1 MINPVGKLMAPLRA
15 PLRGLA
21 HRGSTTIMILAVAL
35 VATAAA
41 ATGPTYYSA
50 ARTSILKDTVSDASP
65 SGRGLEANATGA
77 VPDLL
82 SSIGPLFQGALQ
94 TALGHKPLRPLFQAP
109 IYSIETTVPLALY
122 SGTLPVIWRSDFCA
136 HLKFTGRCPTARN
149 QVLISQSMAGLTKWQ
164 IGQRVRLP
172 GLKASISGIYKLP
185 DQSASY
191 WFGRG
196 TIYFPV
202 NSSLDAL
209 FTPRSTIDGG
219 PAEAQG
225 TVVADDLLNPAA
237 VTAGDV
243 PRLKSAI
250 TALQASTTLG
260 DQQIIVSTSM
270 TATLDSVQSNW
281 RSVAIPI
288 VLITAQ
294 LLLLCLLLL
303 FLSVTDAT
311 DARGAEVALVKLRG
325 YGRFRTLFFGLS
337 EPILLLLIALPAGTL
352 IGWGATIGLCHLLL
366 RAGTPVVL
374 PWLAWV
380 VAAVATL
387 GGLAAVVLAA
397 RRTLR
402 RPVVEQLRRSS
413 RQATNRG
420 WVVDGVVATAAVAG
434 LLEIYASGQV
444 SSAKHGAL
452 GLLVPGLLGLAVAV
466 IASRLLPLACRGLF
480 GRTSRKGGI
489 GLFLAIRHVARRP
502 GGVRTT
508 IVLATAFALASFA
521 IMAWAVGRANRSLVA
536 QTRIGA
542 PTVLTVSTP
551 AGKDLSTIVDRADP
565 GGTQAAAVD
574 RYVSLSS
581 GTAGLTTLAV
591 DPQRF
596 ARVAAWRPGFTRQPL
611 TTLAGKLDPPAP
623 APVFLTGDGVR
634 VTVDVHSLAA
644 GSRLSADV
652 TTGASPVELGSLP
665 AKGRKTLTAEL
676 VGCPC
681 MLVDLDLSAPPVPGT
696 GIPGSSPETGS
707 ITVTSL
713 QVHGPSGWR
722 PLPGVLTS
730 ASRWRPGHT
739 DTPPDRISAAPAG
752 LTWKFTG
759 RRKQDVVLSSANR
772 PDPLPAVISSAMLG
786 SGGPKVVSS
795 VGLDGS
801 SLNLGV
807 VSPAKV
813 VPGAAQ
819 DGVIVD
825 RQYAERAASLNFPN
839 AQQQVWLAAGAQSSI
854 EPKLRAAGV
863 KVLSVDS
870 AALVTARLGRQG
882 PALAS
887 VLFLADAAAAALLA
901 AGAAILGLYLS
912 ARRRQYEYAALSA
925 SGVRRRTL
933 RRAVLTELALVL
945 GFGSVIGIVA
955 GLGAAVLA
963 LRSVPEFTVTP
974 SAPPLSYVPD
984 PATVVPLLAGAV
996 LLLII
1001 AAVASSIALIR
1012 GVKLEQLREAA
1023 A

>member
-1 MINPVGKLMAPLRA
+1 MINPFGRLMAPLRA

-50 ARTSILKDTVSDASP
+50 ARASILKDTVTDAP
-65 SGRGLEANATGA
+65 ASGRGIEASATGA
-77 VPDLL
+77 VPGLL
-82 SSIGPLFQGALQ
+82 GTVGPLFQGALQ
-94 TALGHKPLRPLFQAP
+94 TALGHEPVHPLFQAP
-109 IYSIETTVPLALY
+109 VYSVETAVPLVLY
-122 SGTLPVIWRSDFCA
+122 SGSLPVIWRSDFCA
-136 HLKFTGRCPTARN
+136 HLKFTGRCPTERN
-149 QVLISQSMAGLTKWQ
+149 QVLISQRLAGLTKWH
-164 IGQRVRLP
+164 IGQRVSLP
-172 GLKASISGIYKLP
+172 GLKATITGLYKLP
-185 DQSASY
+185 NENAAY

-196 TIYFPV
+196 TIYFST
-202 NSSLDAL
+202 SSPLDAM
-209 FTPRSTIDGG
+209 FTPRSTLEQG

-225 TVVADDLLNPAA
+225 SVVVDDLLNPAA
-237 VTAGDV
+237 VSASDV

-270 TATLDSVQSNW
+270 TSSLNSIQSNW

-325 YGRFRTLFFGLS
+325 YGRARTLFFGLS
-337 EPILLLLIALPAGTL
+337 EPVLLLLIALPAGTL
-352 IGWGATIGLCHLLL
+352 VGWGATISLCHLLL
-366 RAGTPVVL
+366 RPGTPVVL
-374 PWLAWV
+374 PWLAWA

-402 RPVVEQLRRSS
+402 RPVVEQLRKSS
-413 RQATNRG
+413 RQATSRG

-434 LLEIYASGQV
+434 LLEIYASGQIG
-444 SSAKHGAL
+444 SAKHGAL

-466 IASRLLPLACRGLF
+466 VGSRLLPLACRGLF
-480 GRTSRKGGI
+480 GRTSRKGSM

-508 IVLATAFALASFA
+508 IVLATAFALATFA
-521 IMAWAVGRANRSLVA
+521 IMAWAVGRSNRDLVA
-536 QTRIGA
+536 QTRVGA
-542 PTVLTVSTP
+542 PTVLTVTTP
-551 AGKDLSTIVDRADP
+551 PGKDLSTIVDRADP
-565 GGTQAAAVD
+565 GGTQAATVD
-574 RYVSLSS
+574 KYVSLAS
-581 GTAGLTTLAV
+581 GSAGLTTLAV

-596 ARVAAWRPGFTRQPL
+596 AQVASWKPGFTSQPL
-611 TTLAGKLDPPAP
+611 TALASKLNPPSA
-623 APVFLTGDGVR
+623 APVFLTGDAMR

-652 TTGASPVELGSLP
+652 ATGASPVELGTLP
-665 AKGRKTLTAEL
+665 AKGSKTLTSEL

-681 MLVDLDLSAPPVPGT
+681 MLVDLDLAGPIQPGAGVAGSDPV
-696 GIPGSSPETGS
+696 IGS
-707 ITVTSL
+707 ITVTGL

-722 PLPGVLTS
+722 SLPGVLTS
-730 ASRWRPGHT
+730 ASHWRAGHT
-739 DTPPDRISAAPAG
+739 DTPPDQISASKAG
-752 LTWKFTG
+752 VSWKFTG
-759 RRKQDVVLSSANR
+759 RMKQDVLLNSANR
-772 PDPLPAVISSAMLG
+772 PDPLPAVISSALLG
-786 SGGPKVVSS
+786 PGRPKVVSS

-807 VSPAKV
+807 VSGARV

-819 DGVIVD
+819 EGVIVD
-825 RQYAERAASLNFPN
+825 RRYAEIAASLDFPN
-839 AQQQVWLAAGAQSSI
+839 VQQQVWLAAGAQSSI
-854 EPKLRAAGV
+854 EPKLTAAGV

-870 AALVTARLGRQG
+870 AAQAAARLGRQG

-912 ARRRQYEYAALSA
+912 ARRRRYEYAALSA
-925 SGVRRRTL
+925 SGVNRRTL
-933 RRAVLTELALVL
+933 RRAVLTELGLVL

-963 LRSVPEFTVTP
+963 LRSVPEFTVLP
-974 SAPPLSYVPD
+974 SSPPLSYVPD
-984 PATVVPLLAGAV
+984 PVTVVPLLAGAV

-1001 AAVASSIALIR
+1001 AAVTASITLIR
-1012 GVKLEQLREAA
+1012 GVKLEQLREAPA
-1023 A
+1023 